1 MHLVFKTV
9 FFNHLI
15 HKNNFSMQ
23 NKGLVRILGI
33 ALALICL
40 FYLSFNVVTMR
51 YENKAEEVT
60 LKAKENLQKD
70 STFASLSA
78 RDKSSKLDSIGNIA
92 YYSFLDSVGKQK
104 VYLNYTL
111 KECREKGVNLGLDLK
126 GGMNVILEISV
137 PDIIR
142 ALSNYNTTPNFNKA
156 LQVASERQ
164 KSRGGATFLN
174 LFVQAY
180 KEIDPN
186 AKLATIF
193 STFELKD
200 QISLA
205 STNEQVI
212 AVLNSQVES
221 AVNNSFNVLRTR
233 IDRFGVIQPN
243 VQKLENTGRIL
254 VELPGV
260 KEPERVRK
268 LLQGSANLEFWPT
281 YNLSEIINN
290 LSEANNVIARLDKT
304 GVISDSTSQS
314 VPETTTQAVAETA
327 KVTPT
332 SSIDSLKAALTTKTQ
347 STGDSLKLMEQNKKD
362 NPLFA
367 VLAINVQNGQ
377 VIPGPQ
383 VGVVE
388 GKDTALVNTYLSL
401 KQVREV
407 LPRDLA
413 FRWGVNAVDENDRY
427 YQLIAIKQSTRDG
440 RAPLT
445 GSVVTDAR
453 DQFGQNSSFAE
464 VSMTMNAEGSKTW
477 ARMTKENIG
486 KSIAISLDGY
496 IYSYPT
502 VQNEITGGQ
511 SNITGRFTPSEAKDL
526 ANVLKSGKMPAP
538 ARIVQEDV
546 VGPSLGEEAINSG
559 MWSFLV
565 AFLLVML
572 YMIFYYGLIP
582 GVIADIAL
590 FINVF
595 FLMGILAAFGAV
607 LTLPGI
613 AGIVLT
619 LGMAVDGNVL
629 IYERVREEIDA
640 GKNMKKAVQDG
651 FNNAISAIIDANVTT
666 LITGIVLF
674 IFGQGPILGFATTL
688 IIGIVTSF
696 VTSVFLTRMM
706 LEAYANRENAK
717 HLSFTTGVTESWF
730 QNLSIDFIGK
740 RKIAYMIS
748 GALIIISIL
757 GFGIRGMSY
766 GIDFSGGRNFIV
778 QFDQKVNTEEVRNVL
793 EDTFEESATQVI
805 SIGTNGDKVRISTK
819 YKIDENSA
827 TIDNE
832 IAAKLYEGLKPMLG
846 NTTLTDFTQKNIVNS
861 QKVGPTIAD
870 DIKTSSLYA
879 VFFALLLVSIYIF
892 IRFNDFGFSMGAL
905 ASLAHDVIA
914 LIGVYALLWGIMPFS
929 MEIDQGFIAA
939 ILTYVGFSVND
950 TVVIFDRIRENT
962 RLYPKRDKKDII
974 NEALNDTLSRTFSTS
989 MSVFVV
995 LLAIFLFGGDT
1006 IRGFIFVLLVGTIF
1020 GVYSTLYVAVPVAYD
1035 IIVLQKKR
1043 KAKKQLTPI
1052 PVLKK

>member
-1 MHLVFKTV
+1 
-9 FFNHLI
+9 
-15 HKNNFSMQ
+15 MQ

-51 YENKAEEVT
+51 YESKAEAATV
-60 LKAKENLQKD
+60 KAKENFQQ
-70 STFASLSA
+70 SNTFANLTA
-78 RDKSSKLDSIGNIA
+78 KDKSLKLDSVGNRA
-92 YYSFLDSVGKQK
+92 YYSYLDSVGKQK

-126 GGMNVILEISV
+126 GGMNVTLEISV
-137 PDIIR
+137 PDILR

-156 LQVASERQ
+156 LQVATERQ
-164 KSRGGATFLN
+164 KTRSNTPYLN

-180 KEIDPN
+180 NEIDPQ

-200 QISLA
+200 QISLS

-212 AVLNSQVES
+212 TVLTTEIDAAIS
-221 AVNNSFNVLRTR
+221 NSFNVLRTR

-243 VQKLENTGRIL
+243 IQKLENTGRIL

-268 LLQGSANLEFWPT
+268 LLQGSANLEFWAT
-281 YNLSEIINN
+281 YDLNEIINN
-290 LSEANNVIARLDKT
+290 LSEANNVIAKLNNS
-304 GVISDSTSQS
+304 GVLVDSASQS
-314 VPETTTQAVAETA
+314 IADTA
-327 KVTPT
+327 KTVAQTVKDSPAT
-332 SSIDSLKAALTTKTQ
+332 TIDSLKAALTTKTQ
-347 STGDSLKLMEQNKKD
+347 SAADSLKMLEQNRKE

-388 GKDTALVNTYLSL
+388 GKDTALVNSYLNL
-401 KQVREV
+401 KQVKEV

-413 FRWGVNAVDENDRY
+413 FRWGVNAIDENDRY
-427 YQLIAIKQSTRDG
+427 YQLIAIKQSARDG

-445 GSVVTDAR
+445 GSVITDAR
-453 DQFGQNSSFAE
+453 DQFGQQSSFAE

-486 KSIAISLDGY
+486 KSIAIALDGY

-511 SNITGRFTPSEAKDL
+511 SNITGRFTPEEAKDL

-546 VGPSLGEEAINSG
+546 VGPSLGEEAITSG
-559 MWSFLV
+559 LWSFIV

-629 IYERVREEIDA
+629 IYERVREEIES
-640 GKNMKKAVQDG
+640 GKNMKKAVHDG

-674 IFGQGPILGFATTL
+674 IFGQGPIQGFATTL
-688 IIGIVTSF
+688 IIGIATSF
-696 VTSVFLTRMM
+696 ITSVFLTRMM
-706 LEAYANRENAK
+706 LEAYANRENSK
-717 HLSFTTGVTESWF
+717 QLPFTTGATKTWF

-740 RKIAYMIS
+740 RKVAYMIS
-748 GALIIISIL
+748 GALLLISIL
-757 GFGIRGMSY
+757 GIGIRGMSY
-766 GIDFSGGRNFIV
+766 GIDFSGGRNYIV
-778 QFDQKVNTEEVRNVL
+778 QFEQKVNTEDVRKML
-793 EDTFEESATQVI
+793 ENTFEGTTTQVI
-805 SIGTNGDKVRISTK
+805 SIGSNGDKVRISSK
-819 YKIDENSA
+819 YKIEENTE

-832 IAAKLYEGLKPMLG
+832 IAAKLYEGLKPLLG
-846 NTTLTDFTQKNIVNS
+846 NTSMTDFTQKNIVNS

-870 DIKTSSLYA
+870 DIKTSSIWA
-879 VFFALLLVSIYIF
+879 VLISLLLVSLYIF
-892 IRFNDFGFSMGAL
+892 IRFNDFGFSMGAM
-905 ASLAHDVIA
+905 ASLAHDVIFI
-914 LIGVYALLWGIMPFS
+914 IGVFALLWGIMPFS
-929 MEIDQGFIAA
+929 MEIDQSFIAA
-939 ILTYVGFSVND
+939 LLTYVGFSVND
-950 TVVIFDRIRENT
+950 TVVIFDRIRENIQ
-962 RLYPKRDKKDII
+962 LYPKRNRKEII

-995 LLAIFLFGGDT
+995 LLSIFLFGGDT
-1006 IRGFIFVLLVGTIF
+1006 IRGFIFALLIGTIM
-1020 GVYSTLYVAVPVAYD
+1020 GVYSTLFVAVPVAFD
-1035 IIVLQKKR
+1035 IIEIRKKK
-1043 KAKKQLTPI
+1043 KAKKELATV
-1052 PVLKK
+1052 PVTKK

>member
-1 MHLVFKTV
+1 
-9 FFNHLI
+9 
-15 HKNNFSMQ
+15 MQ

-51 YENKAEEVT
+51 YESKAEAATV
-60 LKAKENLQKD
+60 KAKENFQQ
-70 STFASLSA
+70 SNTFANLTA
-78 RDKSSKLDSIGNIA
+78 KDKSLKLDSVGNRA
-92 YYSFLDSVGKQK
+92 YYSYLDSVGKQK

-126 GGMNVILEISV
+126 GGMNVTLEISV
-137 PDIIR
+137 PDILR

-156 LQVASERQ
+156 LQVATERQ
-164 KSRGGATFLN
+164 KTRSNTPYLN

-180 KEIDPN
+180 NEIDPQ

-200 QISLA
+200 QISLS

-212 AVLNSQVES
+212 TVLTTEIDAAIS
-221 AVNNSFNVLRTR
+221 NSFNVLRTR

-243 VQKLENTGRIL
+243 IQKLENTGRIL

-268 LLQGSANLEFWPT
+268 LLQGSANLEFWAT
-281 YNLSEIINN
+281 YDLNEIINN
-290 LSEANNVIARLDKT
+290 LSEANNVIAKLNNS
-304 GVISDSTSQS
+304 GVLVDSASQSISD
-314 VPETTTQAVAETA
+314 TA
-327 KVTPT
+327 KTVAQTVKDSPAT
-332 SSIDSLKAALTTKTQ
+332 TIDSLKAALTTKTQ
-347 STGDSLKLMEQNKKD
+347 SAADSLKMLEQNRKE

-388 GKDTALVNTYLSL
+388 GKDTALVNSYLNL
-401 KQVREV
+401 KQVKEV

-413 FRWGVNAVDENDRY
+413 FRWGVNAIDENDRY
-427 YQLIAIKQSTRDG
+427 YQLIAIKQSARDG

-445 GSVVTDAR
+445 GSVITDAR
-453 DQFGQNSSFAE
+453 DQFGQQSSFAE

-486 KSIAISLDGY
+486 KSIAIALDGY

-511 SNITGRFTPSEAKDL
+511 SNITGRFTPEEAKDL

-546 VGPSLGEEAINSG
+546 VGPSLGEEAITSG
-559 MWSFLV
+559 LWSFIV

-629 IYERVREEIDA
+629 IYERVREEIES
-640 GKNMKKAVQDG
+640 GKNMKKAVHDG

-674 IFGQGPILGFATTL
+674 IFGQGPIQGFATTL
-688 IIGIVTSF
+688 IIGIATSF
-696 VTSVFLTRMM
+696 ITSVFLTRMM
-706 LEAYANRENAK
+706 LEAYANRENSK
-717 HLSFTTGVTESWF
+717 QLPFTTGATKTWF

-740 RKIAYMIS
+740 RKVAYMIS
-748 GALIIISIL
+748 GALLLISIL
-757 GFGIRGMSY
+757 GVGIRGMSY
-766 GIDFSGGRNFIV
+766 GIDFSGGRNYIV
-778 QFDQKVNTEEVRNVL
+778 QFEQKVNTEDVRKML
-793 EDTFEESATQVI
+793 ENTFEGTTTQVI
-805 SIGTNGDKVRISTK
+805 SIGSNGDKVRISSK
-819 YKIDENSA
+819 YKIEENTE

-832 IAAKLYEGLKPMLG
+832 IAAKLYEGLKPLLG
-846 NTTLTDFTQKNIVNS
+846 NTSMTDFTQKNIVNS

-870 DIKTSSLYA
+870 DIKTSSIWA
-879 VFFALLLVSIYIF
+879 VLISLLLVSLYIF
-892 IRFNDFGFSMGAL
+892 IRFNDFGFSMGAM
-905 ASLAHDVIA
+905 ASLAHDVIFI
-914 LIGVYALLWGIMPFS
+914 IGVFALLWGIMPFS
-929 MEIDQGFIAA
+929 MEIDQSFIAA
-939 ILTYVGFSVND
+939 LLTYVGFSVND
-950 TVVIFDRIRENT
+950 TVVIFDRIRENIQ
-962 RLYPKRDKKDII
+962 LYPKRNRKEII

-995 LLAIFLFGGDT
+995 LLSIFLFGGDT
-1006 IRGFIFVLLVGTIF
+1006 IRGFIFALLIGTIM
-1020 GVYSTLYVAVPVAYD
+1020 GVYSTLFVAVPVAFD
-1035 IIVLQKKR
+1035 IIEIRKKK
-1043 KAKKQLTPI
+1043 KAKKELATV
-1052 PVLKK
+1052 PVTKK

>member
-1 MHLVFKTV
+1 
-9 FFNHLI
+9 
-15 HKNNFSMQ
+15 MQ

-51 YENKAEEVT
+51 FENKAE
-60 LKAKENLQKD
+60 LASAKAKENFQK
-70 STFASLSA
+70 SNAFAGLTA
-78 RDKSSKLDSIGNIA
+78 KDKSLKLDSIGNRA
-92 YYSFLDSVGKQK
+92 YYSYLDSIGKQK

-126 GGMNVILEISV
+126 GGMNVTLEISV

-156 LQVASERQ
+156 LAMASERQ
-164 KSRGGATFLN
+164 KTSSGTPYLD
-174 LFVQAY
+174 LFVKAY
-180 KEIDPN
+180 SEIDPQ

-193 STFELKD
+193 STFDLKE
-200 QISLA
+200 QISLS

-212 AVLNSQVES
+212 TVLKAEIES
-221 AVNNSFNVLRTR
+221 AISNSFNVLRTR

-243 VQKLENTGRIL
+243 IQKLENTGRIL

-268 LLQGSANLEFWPT
+268 LLQGSANLEFWAT
-281 YNLSEIINN
+281 YDLNEIINN
-290 LSEANNVIARLDKT
+290 LSEANSVIAKLNMSGT
-304 GVISDSTSQS
+304 AVN
-314 VPETTTQAVAETA
+314 TTAVADTT
-327 KVTPT
+327 KVAAVAANKT
-332 SSIDSLKAALTTKTQ
+332 STTSIDSLKAALTTKTQ
-347 STGDSLKLMEQNKKD
+347 SAADSLKMLEQNKKE

-367 VLAINVQNGQ
+367 ILAVNVQNGQ

-383 VGVVE
+383 VGIVE
-388 GKDTALVNTYLSL
+388 GKDTAMVNKYLTL

-413 FRWGVNAVDENDRY
+413 FRWGVNAIDENDRY

-445 GSVVTDAR
+445 GSVITDAR
-453 DQFGQNSSFAE
+453 DQFGQHSSFAE
-464 VSMTMNAEGSKTW
+464 VSMTMNNEGSKTW

-486 KSIAISLDGY
+486 KSIAIALDGY

-511 SNITGRFTPSEAKDL
+511 SSITGRFTPEEAKDL

-546 VGPSLGEEAINSG
+546 VGPSLGDEAINSG
-559 MWSFLV
+559 MWSFIV
-565 AFLLVML
+565 AFLLVMI

-582 GVIADIAL
+582 GIIADLAL
-590 FINVF
+590 FANVF

-629 IYERVREEIDA
+629 IYERVREEIEA
-640 GKNMKKAVQDG
+640 GKNLKKAIHDG
-651 FNNAISAIIDANVTT
+651 FNHAISAIIDANVTT

-674 IFGQGPILGFATTL
+674 IFGQGPIQGFATTL

-696 VTSVFLTRMM
+696 ITSVFLTRMM
-706 LEAYANRENAK
+706 LEVYANRENAK
-717 HLSFTTGVTESWF
+717 QLPFTTGMTKAWF

-748 GALIIISIL
+748 GALIVISIL

-766 GIDFSGGRNFIV
+766 GIDFSGGRNYIV
-778 QFDQKVNTEEVRNVL
+778 QFDQKVNTEEVRQLL
-793 EDTFEESATQVI
+793 ENTFEGVSSQVI
-805 SIGTNGDKVRISTK
+805 SIGTNDDKVRISTK
-819 YKIDENSA
+819 YKIEENSA

-832 IAAKLYEGLKPMLG
+832 ISAKLYEGLKPLLG
-846 NTTLTDFTQKNIVNS
+846 NTSQADFTQKNIVNS

-870 DIKTSSLYA
+870 DIKTSSIWA
-879 VFFALLLVSIYIF
+879 VFVALLLVSLYIF
-892 IRFNDFGFSMGAL
+892 IRFNDFGFSMGAM
-905 ASLAHDVIA
+905 ASLTHDVIVI
-914 LIGVYALLWGIMPFS
+914 IGVFALLWGIMPFS
-929 MEIDQGFIAA
+929 MEIDQSFIAA

-950 TVVIFDRIRENT
+950 TVVIFDRIRENIQ
-962 RLYPKRDKKDII
+962 LYPKRDRKEII
-974 NEALNDTLSRTFSTS
+974 NDALNDTLSRTFSTS

-1006 IRGFIFVLLVGTIF
+1006 IRGFIFALLVGTIL
-1020 GVYSTLYVAVPVAYD
+1020 GVYSTLFVAVPIAFD
-1035 IIVLQKKR
+1035 IIEVRKKN
-1043 KAKKQLTPI
+1043 KAKKELATA
-1052 PVLKK
+1052 PVVKK

>member
-1 MHLVFKTV
+1 
-9 FFNHLI
+9 
-15 HKNNFSMQ
+15 MQ

-51 YENKAEEVT
+51 YESKAEAATV
-60 LKAKENLQKD
+60 KAKENFQQ
-70 STFASLSA
+70 SNTFANLTA
-78 RDKSSKLDSIGNIA
+78 KDKSLKLDSVGNRA
-92 YYSFLDSVGKQK
+92 YYSYLDSVGKQK

-126 GGMNVILEISV
+126 GGMNVTLEISV
-137 PDIIR
+137 PDILR

-156 LQVASERQ
+156 LQVATERQ
-164 KSRGGATFLN
+164 KTRSNTPYLN

-180 KEIDPN
+180 NEIDPQ

-200 QISLA
+200 QISLS

-212 AVLNSQVES
+212 TVLTTEIDAAIS
-221 AVNNSFNVLRTR
+221 NSFNVLRTR

-243 VQKLENTGRIL
+243 IQKLENTGRIL

-268 LLQGSANLEFWPT
+268 LLQGSANLEFWAT
-281 YNLSEIINN
+281 YDLNEIINN
-290 LSEANNVIARLDKT
+290 LSEANNVIAKLNNS
-304 GVISDSTSQS
+304 GVLVDSASQS
-314 VPETTTQAVAETA
+314 IADTA
-327 KVTPT
+327 KTVAQTVKDSPAT
-332 SSIDSLKAALTTKTQ
+332 TIDSLKAALTTKTQ
-347 STGDSLKLMEQNKKD
+347 SAADSLKMLEQNRKE

-367 VLAINVQNGQ
+367 ILAINVQNGQ

-388 GKDTALVNTYLSL
+388 GKDTALVNSYLNL
-401 KQVREV
+401 KQVKEV

-413 FRWGVNAVDENDRY
+413 FRWGVNAIDENDRY
-427 YQLIAIKQSTRDG
+427 YQLIAIKQSARDG

-445 GSVVTDAR
+445 GSVITDAR
-453 DQFGQNSSFAE
+453 DQFGQQSSFAE

-486 KSIAISLDGY
+486 KSIAIALDGY

-511 SNITGRFTPSEAKDL
+511 SNITGRFTPEEAKDL

-546 VGPSLGEEAINSG
+546 VGPSLGEEAITSG
-559 MWSFLV
+559 LWSFIV

-629 IYERVREEIDA
+629 IYERVREEIES
-640 GKNMKKAVQDG
+640 GKNMKKAVHDG

-674 IFGQGPILGFATTL
+674 IFGQGPIQGFATTL
-688 IIGIVTSF
+688 IIGIATSF
-696 VTSVFLTRMM
+696 ITSVFLTRMM
-706 LEAYANRENAK
+706 LEAYANRENSK
-717 HLSFTTGVTESWF
+717 QLPFTTGATKTWF

-740 RKIAYMIS
+740 RKVAYMIS
-748 GALIIISIL
+748 GALLLISIL
-757 GFGIRGMSY
+757 GVGIRGMSY
-766 GIDFSGGRNFIV
+766 GIDFSGGRNYIV
-778 QFDQKVNTEEVRNVL
+778 QFEQKVNTEDVRKML
-793 EDTFEESATQVI
+793 ENTFEGTTTQVI
-805 SIGTNGDKVRISTK
+805 SIGSNGDKVRISSK
-819 YKIDENSA
+819 YKIEENTE

-832 IAAKLYEGLKPMLG
+832 IAAKLYEGLKPLLG
-846 NTTLTDFTQKNIVNS
+846 NTSMTDFTQKNIVNS

-870 DIKTSSLYA
+870 DIKTSSIWA
-879 VFFALLLVSIYIF
+879 VLISLLLVSLYIF
-892 IRFNDFGFSMGAL
+892 IRFNDFGFSMGAM
-905 ASLAHDVIA
+905 ASLAHDVIFI
-914 LIGVYALLWGIMPFS
+914 IGVFALLWGIMPFS
-929 MEIDQGFIAA
+929 MEIDQSFIAA
-939 ILTYVGFSVND
+939 LLTYVGFSVND
-950 TVVIFDRIRENT
+950 TVVIFDRIRENIQ
-962 RLYPKRDKKDII
+962 LYPKRNRKEII

-995 LLAIFLFGGDT
+995 LLSIFLFGGDT
-1006 IRGFIFVLLVGTIF
+1006 IRGFIFALLIGTIM
-1020 GVYSTLYVAVPVAYD
+1020 GVYSTLFVAVPVAFD
-1035 IIVLQKKR
+1035 IIEIRKKK
-1043 KAKKQLTPI
+1043 KAKKELATV
-1052 PVLKK
+1052 PVTKK

>member
-1 MHLVFKTV
+1 
-9 FFNHLI
+9 
-15 HKNNFSMQ
+15 MQ

-40 FYLSFNVVTMR
+40 FYLSFNLVTMR
-51 YENKAEEVT
+51 FENKAELAST
-60 LKAKENLQKD
+60 TAKENFQK
-70 STFASLSA
+70 SKAFASLTA
-78 RDKSSKLDSIGNIA
+78 QDKSIKLDSIGNRA
-92 YYSFLDSVGKQK
+92 YYSYLDSVGKQK

-126 GGMNVILEISV
+126 GGMNVTLEISV

-142 ALSNYNTTPNFNKA
+142 ALSNYNTTPNFTKA
-156 LQVASERQ
+156 LQVATERQ
-164 KSRGGATFLN
+164 KSRSGTSYLD

-180 KEIDPN
+180 NEIDPQ

-200 QISLA
+200 QISLS

-212 AVLNSQVES
+212 AVLKGEIES
-221 AVNNSFNVLRTR
+221 AINNSFNVLRTR

-243 VQKLENTGRIL
+243 IQKLENTGRIL

-268 LLQGSANLEFWPT
+268 LLQGSANLEFWAT
-281 YNLSEIINN
+281 YNLNEIINN
-290 LSEANNVIARLDKT
+290 LVEANKVIAQLNIAGPT
-304 GVISDSTSQS
+304 IDSTSVTAPDTS
-314 VPETTTQAVAETA
+314 KVVAQTSDKTA
-327 KVTPT
+327 T
-332 SSIDSLKAALTTKTQ
+332 SSIDSLKAALTTKSQ
-347 STGDSLKLMEQNKKD
+347 SAADSLKMMEQNKKE

-367 VLAINVQNGQ
+367 ILAVNVQNGQ

-388 GKDTALVNTYLSL
+388 GKDTALVNTYLKM
-401 KQVREV
+401 KQVKEV

-413 FRWGVNAVDENDRY
+413 FRWGVNAIDENDKY

-445 GSVVTDAR
+445 GSVITDAR
-453 DQFGQNSSFAE
+453 DQFGQHSSFAE
-464 VSMTMNAEGSKTW
+464 VSMTMNAEGAKTW

-486 KSIAISLDGY
+486 KSIAIALDGY

-511 SNITGRFTPSEAKDL
+511 SSITGRFTPEEAKDL

-582 GVIADIAL
+582 GIIADIAL

-629 IYERVREEIDA
+629 IYERVREEIES
-640 GKNMKKAVQDG
+640 GKNMKKAIHDG

-674 IFGQGPILGFATTL
+674 IFGQGPIQGFATTL

-706 LEAYANRENAK
+706 LEMYANRENAK
-717 HLSFTTGVTESWF
+717 QLPFTTGATKTWF

-740 RKIAYMIS
+740 RRIAYMIS
-748 GALIIISIL
+748 GALILVSIL

-766 GIDFSGGRNFIV
+766 GIDFSGGRNYIV
-778 QFDQKVNTEEVRNVL
+778 QFDQKIQTEEVRKLL
-793 EDTFEESATQVI
+793 ESTFDGASTQVI
-805 SIGTNGDKVRISTK
+805 SIGTNNDKVRISTK
-819 YKIDENSA
+819 YKIDVTSE
-827 TIDNE
+827 TIDDE
-832 IAAKLYEGLKPMLG
+832 ISAKLYEGLKPMLG
-846 NTTLTDFTQKNIVNS
+846 NTSLADFTQKNIVNS

-870 DIKTSSLYA
+870 DIKTSSVWA
-879 VFFALLLVSIYIF
+879 VIVALLLVSVYIF
-892 IRFNDFGFSMGAL
+892 IRFNDFGFSMGAM
-905 ASLAHDVIA
+905 ASLLHDVIVI
-914 LIGVYALLWGIMPFS
+914 IGVFALLWGIMPFS
-929 MEIDQGFIAA
+929 MEIDQSFIAA

-950 TVVIFDRIRENT
+950 TVVIFDRIRENI
-962 RLYPKRDKKDII
+962 RLYPKRDRKEII
-974 NEALNDTLSRTFSTS
+974 NDALNDTLSRTFSTS

-1006 IRGFIFVLLVGTIF
+1006 IRGFVFALLVGTIL
-1020 GVYSTLYVAVPVAYD
+1020 GVYSTLFVAVPVAFD
-1035 IIVLQKKR
+1035 IIEARKKK
-1043 KAKKQLTPI
+1043 KASKELTAVPVTKK
-1052 PVLKK
+1052 

>member
-1 MHLVFKTV
+1 
-9 FFNHLI
+9 
-15 HKNNFSMQ
+15 MQ

-51 YENKAEEVT
+51 YESKAEAATV
-60 LKAKENLQKD
+60 KAKENFQQ
-70 STFASLSA
+70 SNTFANLTA
-78 RDKSSKLDSIGNIA
+78 KDKSLKLDSVGNRA
-92 YYSFLDSVGKQK
+92 YYSYLDSVGKQK

-126 GGMNVILEISV
+126 GGMNVTLEISV
-137 PDIIR
+137 PDILR

-156 LQVASERQ
+156 LQVATERQ
-164 KSRGGATFLN
+164 KTRSNTPYLN

-180 KEIDPN
+180 NEIDPQ

-200 QISLA
+200 QISLS

-212 AVLNSQVES
+212 TVLTTEIDAAIS
-221 AVNNSFNVLRTR
+221 NSFNVLRTR

-243 VQKLENTGRIL
+243 IQKLENTGRIL

-268 LLQGSANLEFWPT
+268 LLQGSANLEFWAT
-281 YNLSEIINN
+281 YDLNEIINN
-290 LSEANNVIARLDKT
+290 LSEANNVIAKLNNS
-304 GVISDSTSQS
+304 GVLVDSASQS
-314 VPETTTQAVAETA
+314 IADTA
-327 KVTPT
+327 KTVAQTVKDSPAT
-332 SSIDSLKAALTTKTQ
+332 TIDSLKAALTTKTQ
-347 STGDSLKLMEQNKKD
+347 SAADSLKMLEQNRKE
-362 NPLFA
+362 NPFFA

-388 GKDTALVNTYLSL
+388 GKDTALVNSYLNL
-401 KQVREV
+401 KQVKEV

-413 FRWGVNAVDENDRY
+413 FRWGVNAIDENDRY
-427 YQLIAIKQSTRDG
+427 YQLIAIKQSARDG

-445 GSVVTDAR
+445 GSVITDAR
-453 DQFGQNSSFAE
+453 DQFGQQSSFAE

-486 KSIAISLDGY
+486 KSIAIALDGY

-511 SNITGRFTPSEAKDL
+511 SNITGRFTPEEAKDL

-546 VGPSLGEEAINSG
+546 VGPSLGEEAITSG
-559 MWSFLV
+559 LWSFIV

-629 IYERVREEIDA
+629 IYERVREEIES
-640 GKNMKKAVQDG
+640 GKNMKKAVHDG

-674 IFGQGPILGFATTL
+674 IFGQGPIQGFATTL
-688 IIGIVTSF
+688 IIGIATSF
-696 VTSVFLTRMM
+696 ITSVFLTRMM
-706 LEAYANRENAK
+706 LEAYANRENSK
-717 HLSFTTGVTESWF
+717 QLPFTTGATKTWF

-740 RKIAYMIS
+740 RKVAYMIS
-748 GALIIISIL
+748 GALLLISIL
-757 GFGIRGMSY
+757 GVGIRGMCY
-766 GIDFSGGRNFIV
+766 GIDFSGGRN
-778 QFDQKVNTEEVRNVL
+778 
-793 EDTFEESATQVI
+793 
-805 SIGTNGDKVRISTK
+805 
-819 YKIDENSA
+819 
-827 TIDNE
+827 
-832 IAAKLYEGLKPMLG
+832 
-846 NTTLTDFTQKNIVNS
+846 
-861 QKVGPTIAD
+861 
-870 DIKTSSLYA
+870 
-879 VFFALLLVSIYIF
+879 
-892 IRFNDFGFSMGAL
+892 
-905 ASLAHDVIA
+905 
-914 LIGVYALLWGIMPFS
+914 
-929 MEIDQGFIAA
+929 
-939 ILTYVGFSVND
+939 
-950 TVVIFDRIRENT
+950 
-962 RLYPKRDKKDII
+962 
-974 NEALNDTLSRTFSTS
+974 
-989 MSVFVV
+989 
-995 LLAIFLFGGDT
+995 
-1006 IRGFIFVLLVGTIF
+1006 
-1020 GVYSTLYVAVPVAYD
+1020 
-1035 IIVLQKKR
+1035 
-1043 KAKKQLTPI
+1043 
-1052 PVLKK
+1052 

>member
-1 MHLVFKTV
+1 
-9 FFNHLI
+9 
-15 HKNNFSMQ
+15 MQ

-51 YENKAEEVT
+51 YESKAEAATV
-60 LKAKENLQKD
+60 KAKENFQQ
-70 STFASLSA
+70 SNTFANLTA
-78 RDKSSKLDSIGNIA
+78 KDKSLKLDSVGNRA
-92 YYSFLDSVGKQK
+92 YYSYLDSVGKQK

-126 GGMNVILEISV
+126 GGMNVTLEISV
-137 PDIIR
+137 PDILR

-156 LQVASERQ
+156 LQVATERQ
-164 KSRGGATFLN
+164 KTRSNTPYLN

-180 KEIDPN
+180 NEIDPQ

-200 QISLA
+200 QISLS

-212 AVLNSQVES
+212 TVLTTEIDAAIS
-221 AVNNSFNVLRTR
+221 NSFNVLRTR

-243 VQKLENTGRIL
+243 IQKLENTGRIL

-268 LLQGSANLEFWPT
+268 LLQGSANLEFWAT
-281 YNLSEIINN
+281 YDLNEIINN
-290 LSEANNVIARLDKT
+290 LSEANNVIAKLNNS
-304 GVISDSTSQS
+304 GVLVDSASQS
-314 VPETTTQAVAETA
+314 IADTA
-327 KVTPT
+327 KTVAQTVKDSPAT
-332 SSIDSLKAALTTKTQ
+332 TIDSLKAALTTKTQ
-347 STGDSLKLMEQNKKD
+347 SAADSLKMLEQNRKE

-388 GKDTALVNTYLSL
+388 GKDTALVNSYLNL
-401 KQVREV
+401 KQVKEV

-413 FRWGVNAVDENDRY
+413 FRWGVNAIDENDRY
-427 YQLIAIKQSTRDG
+427 YQLIAIKQSARDG

-445 GSVVTDAR
+445 GSVITDAR
-453 DQFGQNSSFAE
+453 DQFGQQSSFAE

-486 KSIAISLDGY
+486 KSIAIALDGY

-511 SNITGRFTPSEAKDL
+511 SNITGRFTPEEAKDL

-546 VGPSLGEEAINSG
+546 VGPSLGEEAITNG
-559 MWSFLV
+559 LWSFIV

-629 IYERVREEIDA
+629 IYERVREEIES
-640 GKNMKKAVQDG
+640 GKNMKKAVHDG

-674 IFGQGPILGFATTL
+674 IFGQGPIQGFATTL
-688 IIGIVTSF
+688 IIGIATSF
-696 VTSVFLTRMM
+696 ITSVFLTRMM
-706 LEAYANRENAK
+706 LEAYANRENSK
-717 HLSFTTGVTESWF
+717 QLPFTTGATKTWF

-740 RKIAYMIS
+740 RKVAYMIS
-748 GALIIISIL
+748 GALLLISIL
-757 GFGIRGMSY
+757 GIGIRGMSY
-766 GIDFSGGRNFIV
+766 GIDFSGGRNYIV
-778 QFDQKVNTEEVRNVL
+778 QFEQKVNTEDVRKML
-793 EDTFEESATQVI
+793 ENTFEGTTTQVI
-805 SIGTNGDKVRISTK
+805 SIGSNGDKVRISSK
-819 YKIDENSA
+819 YKIEENTE

-832 IAAKLYEGLKPMLG
+832 IAAKLYEGLKPLLG
-846 NTTLTDFTQKNIVNS
+846 NTSMTDFTQKNIVNS

-870 DIKTSSLYA
+870 DIKTSSIWA
-879 VFFALLLVSIYIF
+879 VLISLLLVSLYIF
-892 IRFNDFGFSMGAL
+892 IRFNDFGFSMGAM
-905 ASLAHDVIA
+905 ASLAHDVIFI
-914 LIGVYALLWGIMPFS
+914 IGVFALLWGIMPFS
-929 MEIDQGFIAA
+929 MEIDQSFIAA
-939 ILTYVGFSVND
+939 LLTYVGFSVND
-950 TVVIFDRIRENT
+950 TVVIFDRIRENIQ
-962 RLYPKRDKKDII
+962 LYPKRNRKEII

-995 LLAIFLFGGDT
+995 LLSIFLFGGDT
-1006 IRGFIFVLLVGTIF
+1006 IRGFIFALLIGTIM
-1020 GVYSTLYVAVPVAYD
+1020 GVYSTLFVAVPVAFD
-1035 IIVLQKKR
+1035 IIEIRKKK
-1043 KAKKQLTPI
+1043 KAKKELATV
-1052 PVLKK
+1052 PVTKK

>member
-1 MHLVFKTV
+1 
-9 FFNHLI
+9 
-15 HKNNFSMQ
+15 MQ

-51 YENKAEEVT
+51 YESKAEAATV
-60 LKAKENLQKD
+60 KAKENFQQ
-70 STFASLSA
+70 SNTFANLTA
-78 RDKSSKLDSIGNIA
+78 KDKSLKLDSVGNRA
-92 YYSFLDSVGKQK
+92 YYSYLDSVGKQK

-126 GGMNVILEISV
+126 GGMNVTLEISV
-137 PDIIR
+137 PDILR

-156 LQVASERQ
+156 LQVATERQ
-164 KSRGGATFLN
+164 KTRSNTPYLN

-180 KEIDPN
+180 NEIDPQ

-200 QISLA
+200 QISLS

-212 AVLNSQVES
+212 TVLTTEIDAAIS
-221 AVNNSFNVLRTR
+221 NSFNVLRTR

-243 VQKLENTGRIL
+243 IQKLENTGRIL

-268 LLQGSANLEFWPT
+268 LLQGSANLEFWAT
-281 YNLSEIINN
+281 YDLNEIINN
-290 LSEANNVIARLDKT
+290 LSEANNVIAKLNNS
-304 GVISDSTSQS
+304 GVLVDSASQS
-314 VPETTTQAVAETA
+314 IADTA
-327 KVTPT
+327 KTVAQTVKDSPAT
-332 SSIDSLKAALTTKTQ
+332 TIDSLKAALTTKTQ
-347 STGDSLKLMEQNKKD
+347 SAADSLKMLEQNRKE

-388 GKDTALVNTYLSL
+388 GKDTALVNSYLNL
-401 KQVREV
+401 KQVKEV

-413 FRWGVNAVDENDRY
+413 FRWGVNAIDENDRY
-427 YQLIAIKQSTRDG
+427 YQLIAIKQSARDG

-445 GSVVTDAR
+445 GSVITDAR
-453 DQFGQNSSFAE
+453 DQFGQQSSFAE

-486 KSIAISLDGY
+486 KSIAIALDGY

-511 SNITGRFTPSEAKDL
+511 SNITGRFTPEEAKDL

-546 VGPSLGEEAINSG
+546 VGPSLGEEAITSG
-559 MWSFLV
+559 LWSFIV

-629 IYERVREEIDA
+629 IYERVREEIES
-640 GKNMKKAVQDG
+640 GKNMKKAVHDG

-674 IFGQGPILGFATTL
+674 IFGQGPIQGFANTV
-688 IIGIVTSF
+688 IIGIATSF
-696 VTSVFLTRMM
+696 ITSVFLTRMM
-706 LEAYANRENAK
+706 LEAYANRENSK
-717 HLSFTTGVTESWF
+717 QLPFTTGATKTWF
-730 QNLSIDFIGK
+730 QNVSIDFIGK
-740 RKIAYMIS
+740 RKVAYMIS
-748 GALIIISIL
+748 GALLLISIL
-757 GFGIRGMSY
+757 GVGIRGMS
-766 GIDFSGGRNFIV
+766 
-778 QFDQKVNTEEVRNVL
+778 
-793 EDTFEESATQVI
+793 
-805 SIGTNGDKVRISTK
+805 
-819 YKIDENSA
+819 
-827 TIDNE
+827 
-832 IAAKLYEGLKPMLG
+832 
-846 NTTLTDFTQKNIVNS
+846 
-861 QKVGPTIAD
+861 
-870 DIKTSSLYA
+870 
-879 VFFALLLVSIYIF
+879 
-892 IRFNDFGFSMGAL
+892 
-905 ASLAHDVIA
+905 
-914 LIGVYALLWGIMPFS
+914 
-929 MEIDQGFIAA
+929 
-939 ILTYVGFSVND
+939 
-950 TVVIFDRIRENT
+950 
-962 RLYPKRDKKDII
+962 
-974 NEALNDTLSRTFSTS
+974 
-989 MSVFVV
+989 
-995 LLAIFLFGGDT
+995 
-1006 IRGFIFVLLVGTIF
+1006 
-1020 GVYSTLYVAVPVAYD
+1020 
-1035 IIVLQKKR
+1035 
-1043 KAKKQLTPI
+1043 
-1052 PVLKK
+1052 

>member
-1 MHLVFKTV
+1 
-9 FFNHLI
+9 
-15 HKNNFSMQ
+15 MQ

-51 YENKAEEVT
+51 YESKAEAATV
-60 LKAKENLQKD
+60 KAKENFQQ
-70 STFASLSA
+70 SNTFANLTA
-78 RDKSSKLDSIGNIA
+78 KDKSLKLDSVGNRA
-92 YYSFLDSVGKQK
+92 YYSYLDSVGKQK

-126 GGMNVILEISV
+126 GGMNVTLEISV
-137 PDIIR
+137 PDILR

-156 LQVASERQ
+156 LQVATERQ
-164 KSRGGATFLN
+164 KTRSNTPYLN

-180 KEIDPN
+180 NEIDPQ

-200 QISLA
+200 QISLS

-212 AVLNSQVES
+212 TVLTTEIDAAIS
-221 AVNNSFNVLRTR
+221 NSFNVLRTR

-243 VQKLENTGRIL
+243 IQKLENTGRIL

-268 LLQGSANLEFWPT
+268 LLQGSANLEFWAT
-281 YNLSEIINN
+281 YDLNEIINN
-290 LSEANNVIARLDKT
+290 LSEANNVIAKLNNS
-304 GVISDSTSQS
+304 GVLVDSASQS
-314 VPETTTQAVAETA
+314 IADTA
-327 KVTPT
+327 KTVAQTVTDSPAT
-332 SSIDSLKAALTTKTQ
+332 TIDSLKAALTTKTQ
-347 STGDSLKLMEQNKKD
+347 SAADSLKMLEQNRKE

-388 GKDTALVNTYLSL
+388 GKDTALVNSYLNL
-401 KQVREV
+401 KQVKEV

-413 FRWGVNAVDENDRY
+413 FRWGVNAIDENDRY
-427 YQLIAIKQSTRDG
+427 YQLIAIKQSARDG

-445 GSVVTDAR
+445 GSVITDAR
-453 DQFGQNSSFAE
+453 DQFGQQSSFAE

-486 KSIAISLDGY
+486 KSIAIALDGY

-511 SNITGRFTPSEAKDL
+511 SNITGRFTPEEAKDL

-546 VGPSLGEEAINSG
+546 VGPSLGEEAITSG
-559 MWSFLV
+559 LWSFIV

-629 IYERVREEIDA
+629 IYERVREEIES
-640 GKNMKKAVQDG
+640 GKNMKKAVHDG

-674 IFGQGPILGFATTL
+674 IFGQGPIQGFATTL
-688 IIGIVTSF
+688 IIGIATSF
-696 VTSVFLTRMM
+696 ITSVFLTRMM
-706 LEAYANRENAK
+706 LEAYANRENSK
-717 HLSFTTGVTESWF
+717 QLPFTTGATKTWF

-740 RKIAYMIS
+740 RKVAYMIS
-748 GALIIISIL
+748 GALLLISIL
-757 GFGIRGMSY
+757 GVGIRGMSY
-766 GIDFSGGRNFIV
+766 GIDFSGGRNYIV
-778 QFDQKVNTEEVRNVL
+778 QFEQKVNTEDVRKML
-793 EDTFEESATQVI
+793 ENTFEGTTTQVI
-805 SIGTNGDKVRISTK
+805 SIGSNGDKVRISSK
-819 YKIDENSA
+819 YKIEENTE

-832 IAAKLYEGLKPMLG
+832 IAAKLYEGLKPLLG
-846 NTTLTDFTQKNIVNS
+846 NTSMTDFTQKNIVNS

-870 DIKTSSLYA
+870 DIKTSSIWA
-879 VFFALLLVSIYIF
+879 VLISLLLVSLYIF
-892 IRFNDFGFSMGAL
+892 IRFNDFGFSMGAM
-905 ASLAHDVIA
+905 ASLAHDVIFI
-914 LIGVYALLWGIMPFS
+914 IGVFALLWGIMPFS
-929 MEIDQGFIAA
+929 MEIDQSFIAA
-939 ILTYVGFSVND
+939 LLTYVGFSVND
-950 TVVIFDRIRENT
+950 TVVIFDRIRENIQ
-962 RLYPKRDKKDII
+962 LYPKRNRKEII

-995 LLAIFLFGGDT
+995 LLSIFLFGGDT
-1006 IRGFIFVLLVGTIF
+1006 IRGFIFALLIGTIM
-1020 GVYSTLYVAVPVAYD
+1020 GVYSTLFVAVPVAFD
-1035 IIVLQKKR
+1035 IIEIRKKK
-1043 KAKKQLTPI
+1043 KAKKELATV
-1052 PVLKK
+1052 PVTKK

>member
-1 MHLVFKTV
+1 
-9 FFNHLI
+9 
-15 HKNNFSMQ
+15 MQ

-40 FYLSFNVVTMR
+40 FYLSFNIVTMR
-51 YENKAEEVT
+51 YESKAEVASV
-60 LKAKENLQKD
+60 KAKEDFQK
-70 STFASLSA
+70 SNTFASLTA
-78 RDKSSKLDSIGNIA
+78 KEKSTKLDSIGNLA

-126 GGMNVILEISV
+126 GGMNVTLEISV

-156 LQVASERQ
+156 IQVASERQ
-164 KSRGGATFLN
+164 KTRSGTPYLD

-180 KEIDPN
+180 NEIDPQ

-200 QISLA
+200 RISLS
-205 STNEQVI
+205 STNEQVVQ
-212 AVLNSQVES
+212 VLRTEVDAAIS
-221 AVNNSFNVLRTR
+221 NSFNVLRTR

-243 VQKLENTGRIL
+243 IQKLENTGRIL

-268 LLQGSANLEFWPT
+268 LLQGSANLEFWTT
-281 YNLSEIINN
+281 YNLSEIANN
-290 LSEANNVIARLDKT
+290 LVEANRVIAQLNESGAMVDT
-304 GVISDSTSQS
+304 A
-314 VPETTTQAVAETA
+314 AVAATEAAPAATEQPAEATA
-327 KVTPT
+327 TK
-332 SSIDSLKAALTTKTQ
+332 SSLDSLKAALGTKTQ
-347 STGDSLKLMEQNKKD
+347 SATDSLKQIEQNRKE

-367 VLAINVQNGQ
+367 VLAMNIQNGQ
-377 VIPGPQ
+377 ILPGPQ

-388 GKDTALVNTYLSL
+388 GKDTALVNSYLSL
-401 KQVREV
+401 KQVKDV

-413 FRWGVNAVDENDRY
+413 FRWGVNAIDENDRY

-445 GSVVTDAR
+445 GSVITDAR
-453 DQFGQNSSFAE
+453 DQFGQHSSFAE

-486 KSIAISLDGY
+486 KSIAIALDGY

-502 VQNEITGGQ
+502 VNGEITGGQ
-511 SNITGRFTPSEAKDL
+511 SQITGNFTPEEAKDL

-546 VGPSLGEEAINSG
+546 VGPSLGEEAITSG

-582 GVIADIAL
+582 GIIADIAL

-629 IYERVREEIDA
+629 IYERVREEIEA
-640 GKNMKKAVQDG
+640 GKNMKKAIHDG

-674 IFGQGPILGFATTL
+674 IFGQGPVQGFATTL

-696 VTSVFLTRMM
+696 ITSVFLTRMM
-706 LEAYANRENAK
+706 LETYANRENAK
-717 HLSFTTGVTESWF
+717 QLPFTTGATKTWF

-740 RKIAYMIS
+740 RRVAYYIS
-748 GALIIISIL
+748 AALIVISLL
-757 GFGIRGMSY
+757 GMGLRGMSY
-766 GIDFSGGRNFIV
+766 GIDFSGGRNYIV
-778 QFDQKVNTEEVRNVL
+778 QFDQKVETEEVRSLL
-793 EDTFEESATQVI
+793 ENTFEGANTQVI

-819 YKIDENSA
+819 YKIEENTA
-827 TIDNE
+827 TIDDE

-846 NTTLTDFTQKNIVNS
+846 NTTLNDFVVKNIVNS
-861 QKVGPTIAD
+861 QKVGPTVAD
-870 DIKTSSLYA
+870 DIKTSSVWA
-879 VFFALLLVSIYIF
+879 VVIALLLVSLYIF
-892 IRFNDFGFSMGAL
+892 IRFSDFGFSMGAL
-905 ASLAHDVIA
+905 ASLAHDI
-914 LIGVYALLWGIMPFS
+914 LIIIGAFALLWGIMPFS
-929 MEIDQGFIAA
+929 MEVDQAFIAA
-939 ILTYVGFSVND
+939 ILTYAGYSVND
-950 TVVIFDRIRENT
+950 TVVIFDRIRENI
-962 RLYPKRDKKDII
+962 RLYPKRNRKDII

-1006 IRGFIFVLLVGTIF
+1006 IRGFIFAQLVGTIL
-1020 GVYSTLYVAVPVAYD
+1020 GVYSTMFVAVPIAYD
-1035 IIVLQKKR
+1035 IIDIRNKKKAQKELST
-1043 KAKKQLTPI
+1043 ATVVKK
-1052 PVLKK
+1052 

>member
-1 MHLVFKTV
+1 
-9 FFNHLI
+9 
-15 HKNNFSMQ
+15 MQ

-51 YENKAEEVT
+51 YESKAEAATVKAEE
-60 LKAKENLQKD
+60 NFQQ
-70 STFASLSA
+70 SNTFANLTA
-78 RDKSSKLDSIGNIA
+78 KDKSLKLDSVGNRA
-92 YYSFLDSVGKQK
+92 YYSYLDSVGKQK

-126 GGMNVILEISV
+126 GGMNVTLEISV
-137 PDIIR
+137 PDILR

-156 LQVASERQ
+156 LQVATERQ
-164 KSRGGATFLN
+164 KTRSNTPYLN

-180 KEIDPN
+180 NEIDPQ

-200 QISLA
+200 QISLS

-212 AVLNSQVES
+212 TVLTTEIDAAIS
-221 AVNNSFNVLRTR
+221 NSFNVLRTR

-243 VQKLENTGRIL
+243 IQKLENTGRIL

-268 LLQGSANLEFWPT
+268 LLRGSANLEFWAT
-281 YNLSEIINN
+281 YDLNEIINN
-290 LSEANNVIARLDKT
+290 LSEANNVIAKLNNS
-304 GVISDSTSQS
+304 GVLVDSASQS
-314 VPETTTQAVAETA
+314 IADTA
-327 KVTPT
+327 KTVAQTVKDSPAT
-332 SSIDSLKAALTTKTQ
+332 TIDSLKAALTTKTQ
-347 STGDSLKLMEQNKKD
+347 SAADSLKMLEQNRKE

-388 GKDTALVNTYLSL
+388 GKDTALVNSYLNL
-401 KQVREV
+401 KQVKEV

-413 FRWGVNAVDENDRY
+413 FRWGVNAIDENDRY
-427 YQLIAIKQSTRDG
+427 YQLIAIKQSARDG

-445 GSVVTDAR
+445 GSVITDAR
-453 DQFGQNSSFAE
+453 DQFGQQSSFAE

-486 KSIAISLDGY
+486 KSIAIALDGY

-511 SNITGRFTPSEAKDL
+511 SNITGRFTPEEAKDL

-546 VGPSLGEEAINSG
+546 VGPSLGEEAITSG
-559 MWSFLV
+559 LWSFIV

-629 IYERVREEIDA
+629 IYERVREEIES
-640 GKNMKKAVQDG
+640 GKNMKKAVHDG

-674 IFGQGPILGFATTL
+674 IFGQGPIQGFATTL
-688 IIGIVTSF
+688 IIGIATSF
-696 VTSVFLTRMM
+696 ITSVFLTRMM
-706 LEAYANRENAK
+706 LEAYANRENSK
-717 HLSFTTGVTESWF
+717 QLPFTTGATKTWF

-740 RKIAYMIS
+740 RKVAYMIS
-748 GALIIISIL
+748 GALLLISIL
-757 GFGIRGMSY
+757 GIGIRGMSY
-766 GIDFSGGRNFIV
+766 GIDFSGGRNYIV
-778 QFDQKVNTEEVRNVL
+778 QFEQKVNTEDVRKML
-793 EDTFEESATQVI
+793 ENTFEGTTTQVI
-805 SIGTNGDKVRISTK
+805 SIGSNGDKVRISSK
-819 YKIDENSA
+819 YKIEENTE

-832 IAAKLYEGLKPMLG
+832 IAAKLYEGLKPLLG
-846 NTTLTDFTQKNIVNS
+846 NTSMTDFTQKNIVNS

-870 DIKTSSLYA
+870 DIKTSSIWA
-879 VFFALLLVSIYIF
+879 VLISLLLVSLYIF
-892 IRFNDFGFSMGAL
+892 IRFNDFGFSMGAM
-905 ASLAHDVIA
+905 ASLAHDVIFI
-914 LIGVYALLWGIMPFS
+914 IGVFALLWGIMPFS
-929 MEIDQGFIAA
+929 MEIDQSFIAA
-939 ILTYVGFSVND
+939 LLTYVGFSVND
-950 TVVIFDRIRENT
+950 TVVIFDRIRENIQ
-962 RLYPKRDKKDII
+962 LYPKRNRKEII

-995 LLAIFLFGGDT
+995 LLSIFLFGGDT
-1006 IRGFIFVLLVGTIF
+1006 IRGFIFALLIGTIM
-1020 GVYSTLYVAVPVAYD
+1020 GVYSTLFVAVPVAFD
-1035 IIVLQKKR
+1035 IIEIRKKK
-1043 KAKKQLTPI
+1043 KAKKELTTV
-1052 PVLKK
+1052 PVTKK

>member
-1 MHLVFKTV
+1 
-9 FFNHLI
+9 
-15 HKNNFSMQ
+15 MQ

-51 YENKAEEVT
+51 YESKAEAATV
-60 LKAKENLQKD
+60 KAKENFQQ
-70 STFASLSA
+70 SNTFANLTA
-78 RDKSSKLDSIGNIA
+78 KDKSLKLDSVGNRA
-92 YYSFLDSVGKQK
+92 YYSYLDSVGKQK

-126 GGMNVILEISV
+126 GGMNVTLEISV
-137 PDIIR
+137 PDILR

-156 LQVASERQ
+156 LQVATERQ
-164 KSRGGATFLN
+164 KTRSNTPYLN

-180 KEIDPN
+180 NEIDPQ

-200 QISLA
+200 QISLS

-212 AVLNSQVES
+212 TVLTTEIDAAIS
-221 AVNNSFNVLRTR
+221 NSFNVLRTR

-243 VQKLENTGRIL
+243 IQKLENTGRIL

-268 LLQGSANLEFWPT
+268 LLQGSANLEFWAT
-281 YNLSEIINN
+281 YDLNEIINN
-290 LSEANNVIARLDKT
+290 LSEANNVIAKLNNS
-304 GVISDSTSQS
+304 GVLVDSASQS
-314 VPETTTQAVAETA
+314 IADTA
-327 KVTPT
+327 KTVAQTVKDSPAT
-332 SSIDSLKAALTTKTQ
+332 TIDSLKAALTTKTQ
-347 STGDSLKLMEQNKKD
+347 SAADSLKMLEQNRKE

-388 GKDTALVNTYLSL
+388 GKDTALVNSYLNL
-401 KQVREV
+401 KQVKEV

-413 FRWGVNAVDENDRY
+413 FRWGVNAIDENDRY
-427 YQLIAIKQSTRDG
+427 YQLIAIKQSARDG

-445 GSVVTDAR
+445 GSVITDAR
-453 DQFGQNSSFAE
+453 DQFGQQSSFAE

-486 KSIAISLDGY
+486 KSIAIALDGY

-511 SNITGRFTPSEAKDL
+511 SNITGRFTPEEAKDL

-546 VGPSLGEEAINSG
+546 VGPSLGEEAITSG
-559 MWSFLV
+559 LWSFIV

-629 IYERVREEIDA
+629 IYERVREEIES
-640 GKNMKKAVQDG
+640 GKNMKKAVHDG

-674 IFGQGPILGFATTL
+674 IFGQGPIQGFATTL
-688 IIGIVTSF
+688 IIGIATSF
-696 VTSVFLTRMM
+696 ITSVFLTRMM
-706 LEAYANRENAK
+706 LEAYANRENSK
-717 HLSFTTGVTESWF
+717 QLPFTTGATKTWF

-740 RKIAYMIS
+740 RKVAYMIS
-748 GALIIISIL
+748 GALLLISIL
-757 GFGIRGMSY
+757 GVGIRGMSY
-766 GIDFSGGRNFIV
+766 GIDFSGGRNYIV
-778 QFDQKVNTEEVRNVL
+778 QFEQKVNTEDVRKML
-793 EDTFEESATQVI
+793 ENTFEGTTTQVI
-805 SIGTNGDKVRISTK
+805 SIGSNGDKVRISSK
-819 YKIDENSA
+819 YKIEENTE

-832 IAAKLYEGLKPMLG
+832 IAAKLYEGLKPLLG
-846 NTTLTDFTQKNIVNS
+846 NTSMTDFTQKIIVNS

-870 DIKTSSLYA
+870 DIKTSSIWA
-879 VFFALLLVSIYIF
+879 VLISLVLVSLYIF
-892 IRFNDFGFSMGAL
+892 IRFNDFGFSMGAM
-905 ASLAHDVIA
+905 ASLAHDVIFI
-914 LIGVYALLWGIMPFS
+914 IGVFALLWGIMPFS
-929 MEIDQGFIAA
+929 MEIDQSFIAA
-939 ILTYVGFSVND
+939 LLTYVGFSVND
-950 TVVIFDRIRENT
+950 TVVIFDRIRENIQ
-962 RLYPKRDKKDII
+962 LYPKRNRKEII

-995 LLAIFLFGGDT
+995 LLSIFLFGGDT
-1006 IRGFIFVLLVGTIF
+1006 IRGFIFALLIGTIM
-1020 GVYSTLYVAVPVAYD
+1020 GVYSTLFVAVPVAFD
-1035 IIVLQKKR
+1035 IIEIRKKK
-1043 KAKKQLTPI
+1043 KAKKELATV
-1052 PVLKK
+1052 PVTKK

>member
-1 MHLVFKTV
+1 
-9 FFNHLI
+9 
-15 HKNNFSMQ
+15 MQ

-51 YENKAEEVT
+51 YESKAEAATV
-60 LKAKENLQKD
+60 KAKENFQQ
-70 STFASLSA
+70 SNTFANLTA
-78 RDKSSKLDSIGNIA
+78 KDKSLKLDSVGNRA
-92 YYSFLDSVGKQK
+92 YYSYLDSVGKQK

-126 GGMNVILEISV
+126 GGMNVTLEISV
-137 PDIIR
+137 PDILR

-156 LQVASERQ
+156 LQVATERQ
-164 KSRGGATFLN
+164 KTRSNTPYLN

-180 KEIDPN
+180 NEIDPQ

-200 QISLA
+200 QISLS

-212 AVLNSQVES
+212 TVLTTEIDAAIS
-221 AVNNSFNVLRTR
+221 NSFNVLRTR

-243 VQKLENTGRIL
+243 IQKLENTGRIL

-268 LLQGSANLEFWPT
+268 LLQGSANLEFWAT
-281 YNLSEIINN
+281 YDLNEIINN
-290 LSEANNVIARLDKT
+290 LSEANNVIAKLNNS
-304 GVISDSTSQS
+304 GVLVDSASQS
-314 VPETTTQAVAETA
+314 IADTA
-327 KVTPT
+327 KTVAQTVKDSPAT
-332 SSIDSLKAALTTKTQ
+332 TIDSLKAALTTKTQ
-347 STGDSLKLMEQNKKD
+347 SAADSLKMLEQNRKE

-388 GKDTALVNTYLSL
+388 GKDTALVNSYLNL
-401 KQVREV
+401 KQVKEV

-413 FRWGVNAVDENDRY
+413 FRWGVNAIDENDRY
-427 YQLIAIKQSTRDG
+427 YQLIAIKQSARDG

-445 GSVVTDAR
+445 GSVITDAR
-453 DQFGQNSSFAE
+453 DQFGQQSSFAE

-486 KSIAISLDGY
+486 KSIAIALDGY

-511 SNITGRFTPSEAKDL
+511 SNITGRFTPEEAKDL

-546 VGPSLGEEAINSG
+546 VGPSLGEEAITSG
-559 MWSFLV
+559 LWSFIV

-629 IYERVREEIDA
+629 IYERVREEIES
-640 GKNMKKAVQDG
+640 GKNMKKAVHDG

-674 IFGQGPILGFATTL
+674 IFGQGPIQGFATTL
-688 IIGIVTSF
+688 IIGIATSF
-696 VTSVFLTRMM
+696 ITSVFLTRMM
-706 LEAYANRENAK
+706 LEAYANRENSK
-717 HLSFTTGVTESWF
+717 QLPFTTGATKTWF

-740 RKIAYMIS
+740 RKVAYMIS
-748 GALIIISIL
+748 GALLLISIL
-757 GFGIRGMSY
+757 GIGIRGMSY
-766 GIDFSGGRNFIV
+766 GIDFSGGRNYIV
-778 QFDQKVNTEEVRNVL
+778 QFEQKVNTEDVRKML
-793 EDTFEESATQVI
+793 ENTFEGTTTQVI
-805 SIGTNGDKVRISTK
+805 SIGSNGDKVRISSK
-819 YKIDENSA
+819 YKIEENTE

-832 IAAKLYEGLKPMLG
+832 IAAKLYEGLKPLLG
-846 NTTLTDFTQKNIVNS
+846 NTSMTDFTQKNIVTS

-870 DIKTSSLYA
+870 DIKTSSIWA
-879 VFFALLLVSIYIF
+879 VLISLLLVSLYIF
-892 IRFNDFGFSMGAL
+892 IRFNDFGFSMGAM
-905 ASLAHDVIA
+905 ASLAHDVIFI
-914 LIGVYALLWGIMPFS
+914 IGVFALLWGIMPFS
-929 MEIDQGFIAA
+929 MEIDQSFIAA
-939 ILTYVGFSVND
+939 LLTYVGFSVND
-950 TVVIFDRIRENT
+950 TVVIFDRIRENIQ
-962 RLYPKRDKKDII
+962 LYPKRNRKEII

-995 LLAIFLFGGDT
+995 LLSIFLFGGDT
-1006 IRGFIFVLLVGTIF
+1006 IRGFIFALLIGTIM
-1020 GVYSTLYVAVPVAYD
+1020 GVYSTLFVAVPVAFD
-1035 IIVLQKKR
+1035 IIEIRKKK
-1043 KAKKQLTPI
+1043 KAKKELATV
-1052 PVLKK
+1052 PVTKK

>member
-1 MHLVFKTV
+1 
-9 FFNHLI
+9 
-15 HKNNFSMQ
+15 MQ

-51 YENKAEEVT
+51 YESKAEAATV
-60 LKAKENLQKD
+60 KAKENFQQ
-70 STFASLSA
+70 SNTFANLTA
-78 RDKSSKLDSIGNIA
+78 KDKSLKLDSVGNRA
-92 YYSFLDSVGKQK
+92 YYSYLDSVGKQK

-126 GGMNVILEISV
+126 GGMNVTLEISV
-137 PDIIR
+137 PDILR

-156 LQVASERQ
+156 LQVATERQ
-164 KSRGGATFLN
+164 KTRSNTPYLN

-180 KEIDPN
+180 NEIDPQ

-200 QISLA
+200 QISLS

-212 AVLNSQVES
+212 TVLTTEIDAAIS
-221 AVNNSFNVLRTR
+221 NSFNVLRTR

-243 VQKLENTGRIL
+243 IQKLENTGRIL

-268 LLQGSANLEFWPT
+268 LLQGSANLEFWAT
-281 YNLSEIINN
+281 YDLNEIINN
-290 LSEANNVIARLDKT
+290 LSEANNVIAKLNNS
-304 GVISDSTSQS
+304 GVLVDSASQS
-314 VPETTTQAVAETA
+314 IADTA
-327 KVTPT
+327 KTVAQTVKDSPAT
-332 SSIDSLKAALTTKTQ
+332 TIDSLKAALTTKTQ
-347 STGDSLKLMEQNKKD
+347 SAADSLKMLGQNRKEKT
-362 NPLFA
+362 LFA

-388 GKDTALVNTYLSL
+388 GKDTALVNSYLNL
-401 KQVREV
+401 KQVKEV

-413 FRWGVNAVDENDRY
+413 FRWGVNAIDENDRY
-427 YQLIAIKQSTRDG
+427 YQLIAIKQSARDG

-445 GSVVTDAR
+445 GSVITDAR
-453 DQFGQNSSFAE
+453 DQFGQQSSFAE

-486 KSIAISLDGY
+486 KSIAIALDGY

-511 SNITGRFTPSEAKDL
+511 SNITGRFTPEEAKDL

-546 VGPSLGEEAINSG
+546 VGPSLGEEAITSG
-559 MWSFLV
+559 LWSFIV

-629 IYERVREEIDA
+629 IYERVREEIES
-640 GKNMKKAVQDG
+640 GKNMKKAVHDG

-674 IFGQGPILGFATTL
+674 IFGQGPIQGFATTL
-688 IIGIVTSF
+688 IIGIATSF
-696 VTSVFLTRMM
+696 ITSVFLTRMM
-706 LEAYANRENAK
+706 LEAYANRENSK
-717 HLSFTTGVTESWF
+717 QLPFTTGATKTWF

-740 RKIAYMIS
+740 RKVAYMIS
-748 GALIIISIL
+748 GALLLISIL
-757 GFGIRGMSY
+757 GIGIRGMSY
-766 GIDFSGGRNFIV
+766 GIDFSGGRNYIV
-778 QFDQKVNTEEVRNVL
+778 QFEQKVNTEDVRKML
-793 EDTFEESATQVI
+793 ENTFEGTTTQVI
-805 SIGTNGDKVRISTK
+805 SIGSNGDKVRISSK
-819 YKIDENSA
+819 YKIEENTE

-832 IAAKLYEGLKPMLG
+832 IAAKLYEGLKPLLG
-846 NTTLTDFTQKNIVNS
+846 NTSMTDFTQKNIVNS

-870 DIKTSSLYA
+870 DIKTSSIWA
-879 VFFALLLVSIYIF
+879 VLISLLLVSLYIF
-892 IRFNDFGFSMGAL
+892 IRFNDFGFSMGAM
-905 ASLAHDVIA
+905 ASLAHDVIFI
-914 LIGVYALLWGIMPFS
+914 IGVFALLWGIMPFS
-929 MEIDQGFIAA
+929 MEIDQSFIAA
-939 ILTYVGFSVND
+939 LLTYVGFSVND
-950 TVVIFDRIRENT
+950 TVVIFDRIRENIQ
-962 RLYPKRDKKDII
+962 LYPKRNRKEII

-995 LLAIFLFGGDT
+995 LLSIFLFGGDT
-1006 IRGFIFVLLVGTIF
+1006 IRGFIFALLIGTIM
-1020 GVYSTLYVAVPVAYD
+1020 GVYSTLFVAVPVAFD
-1035 IIVLQKKR
+1035 IIEIRKKK
-1043 KAKKQLTPI
+1043 KAKKELATV
-1052 PVLKK
+1052 PVTKK

>member
-1 MHLVFKTV
+1 
-9 FFNHLI
+9 
-15 HKNNFSMQ
+15 MQ

-51 YENKAEEVT
+51 YESKAEAATV
-60 LKAKENLQKD
+60 KAKENFQQ
-70 STFASLSA
+70 SNTFANLTA
-78 RDKSSKLDSIGNIA
+78 KDKSLKLDSVGNRA
-92 YYSFLDSVGKQK
+92 YYSYLDSVGKQK

-126 GGMNVILEISV
+126 GGMNVTLEISV
-137 PDIIR
+137 PDILR

-156 LQVASERQ
+156 LQVATERQ
-164 KSRGGATFLN
+164 KTRSNTPYLN

-180 KEIDPN
+180 NEIDPQ

-200 QISLA
+200 QISLS

-212 AVLNSQVES
+212 TVLTTEIDAAIS
-221 AVNNSFNVLRTR
+221 NSFNVLRTR

-243 VQKLENTGRIL
+243 IQKLENTGRIL

-268 LLQGSANLEFWPT
+268 LLQGSANLEFWAT
-281 YNLSEIINN
+281 YDLNEIINN
-290 LSEANNVIARLDKT
+290 LSEANNVIAKLNNS
-304 GVISDSTSQS
+304 GVLVDSASQS
-314 VPETTTQAVAETA
+314 IADTA
-327 KVTPT
+327 KTVAQTVKDSPAT
-332 SSIDSLKAALTTKTQ
+332 TIDSLKAALTTKTQ
-347 STGDSLKLMEQNKKD
+347 SAADSLKMLEQNRKE

-388 GKDTALVNTYLSL
+388 GKDTALVNSYLNL
-401 KQVREV
+401 KQVKEV

-413 FRWGVNAVDENDRY
+413 FRWGVNAIDENDRY
-427 YQLIAIKQSTRDG
+427 YQLIAIKQSARDG

-445 GSVVTDAR
+445 GSVITDAR
-453 DQFGQNSSFAE
+453 DQFGQQSSFAE

-486 KSIAISLDGY
+486 KSIAIALDGY

-511 SNITGRFTPSEAKDL
+511 SNITGRFTPEEAKDL

-546 VGPSLGEEAINSG
+546 VGPSLGEEAITSG
-559 MWSFLV
+559 LWSFIV

-629 IYERVREEIDA
+629 IYERVREEIES
-640 GKNMKKAVQDG
+640 GKNMKKAVHDG

-674 IFGQGPILGFATTL
+674 IFGQGPIQGFATTL
-688 IIGIVTSF
+688 IIGIATSF
-696 VTSVFLTRMM
+696 ITSVFLTRMM
-706 LEAYANRENAK
+706 LEAYANRENSK
-717 HLSFTTGVTESWF
+717 QLPFTTGATKTRF

-740 RKIAYMIS
+740 RKVAYMIS
-748 GALIIISIL
+748 GALLLISIL
-757 GFGIRGMSY
+757 GIGIRGMSY
-766 GIDFSGGRNFIV
+766 GIDFSGGRNYIV
-778 QFDQKVNTEEVRNVL
+778 QFEQKVNTEDVRKML
-793 EDTFEESATQVI
+793 ENTFEGTTTQVI
-805 SIGTNGDKVRISTK
+805 SIGSNGDKVRISSK
-819 YKIDENSA
+819 YKIEENTE

-832 IAAKLYEGLKPMLG
+832 IAAKLYEGLKPLLG
-846 NTTLTDFTQKNIVNS
+846 NTSMTDFTQKNIVNS

-870 DIKTSSLYA
+870 DIKTSSIWA
-879 VFFALLLVSIYIF
+879 VLISLLLVSLYIF
-892 IRFNDFGFSMGAL
+892 IRFNDFGFSMGAM
-905 ASLAHDVIA
+905 ASLAHDVIFI
-914 LIGVYALLWGIMPFS
+914 IGVFALLWGIMPFS
-929 MEIDQGFIAA
+929 MEIDQSFIAA
-939 ILTYVGFSVND
+939 LLTYVGFSVND
-950 TVVIFDRIRENT
+950 TVVIFDRIRENIQ
-962 RLYPKRDKKDII
+962 LYPKRNRKEII

-995 LLAIFLFGGDT
+995 LLSIFLFGGDT
-1006 IRGFIFVLLVGTIF
+1006 IRGFIFALLIGTIM
-1020 GVYSTLYVAVPVAYD
+1020 GVYSTLFVAVPVAFD
-1035 IIVLQKKR
+1035 IIEIRKKK
-1043 KAKKQLTPI
+1043 KAKKELATV
-1052 PVLKK
+1052 PVTKK

>member
-1 MHLVFKTV
+1 
-9 FFNHLI
+9 
-15 HKNNFSMQ
+15 MQ

-51 YENKAEEVT
+51 YESKAEAATV
-60 LKAKENLQKD
+60 KAKENFQQ
-70 STFASLSA
+70 SNTFANLTA
-78 RDKSSKLDSIGNIA
+78 KDKSLKLDSVGNRA
-92 YYSFLDSVGKQK
+92 YYSYLDSVGKQK

-126 GGMNVILEISV
+126 GGMNVTLEISV
-137 PDIIR
+137 PDILR

-156 LQVASERQ
+156 LQVATERQ
-164 KSRGGATFLN
+164 KTRSNTPYLN

-180 KEIDPN
+180 NEIDPQ

-200 QISLA
+200 QISLS

-212 AVLNSQVES
+212 TVLTTEIDAAIS
-221 AVNNSFNVLRTR
+221 NSFNVLRTR

-243 VQKLENTGRIL
+243 IQKLENTGRIL

-268 LLQGSANLEFWPT
+268 LLQGSANLEFWAT
-281 YNLSEIINN
+281 YDLNEIINN
-290 LSEANNVIARLDKT
+290 LSEANNVIAKLNNS
-304 GVISDSTSQS
+304 GVLVDSASQS
-314 VPETTTQAVAETA
+314 IADTA
-327 KVTPT
+327 KTVAQTVKDSPAT
-332 SSIDSLKAALTTKTQ
+332 TIDSLKAALTTKTQ
-347 STGDSLKLMEQNKKD
+347 SAADSLKMLEQNRKE

-388 GKDTALVNTYLSL
+388 GKDTALVNSYLNL
-401 KQVREV
+401 KQVKEV

-413 FRWGVNAVDENDRY
+413 FRWGVNAIDENDRY
-427 YQLIAIKQSTRDG
+427 YQLIAIKQSARDG

-445 GSVVTDAR
+445 GSVITDAR
-453 DQFGQNSSFAE
+453 DQFGQQSSFAE

-486 KSIAISLDGY
+486 KSIAIALDGY

-511 SNITGRFTPSEAKDL
+511 SNITGRFTPEEAKDL

-546 VGPSLGEEAINSG
+546 VGPSLGEEAITSG
-559 MWSFLV
+559 LWSFIV

-629 IYERVREEIDA
+629 IYERVREEIES
-640 GKNMKKAVQDG
+640 GKNMKKAVHDG

-674 IFGQGPILGFATTL
+674 IFGQGPIQGFATTL
-688 IIGIVTSF
+688 IIGIATSF
-696 VTSVFLTRMM
+696 ITSVFLTRMM
-706 LEAYANRENAK
+706 LEAYANRENSK
-717 HLSFTTGVTESWF
+717 QLPFTTGATKTWF

-740 RKIAYMIS
+740 RKVAYMIS
-748 GALIIISIL
+748 GALLLISIL
-757 GFGIRGMSY
+757 GIGIRGMSY
-766 GIDFSGGRNFIV
+766 GIDFSGGRNYIV
-778 QFDQKVNTEEVRNVL
+778 QFEQKVNTEDVRKML
-793 EDTFEESATQVI
+793 ENTFEGTTTQVI
-805 SIGTNGDKVRISTK
+805 SIGSNGDKVRISSK
-819 YKIDENSA
+819 YKIEENTE

-832 IAAKLYEGLKPMLG
+832 IAAKLYEGLKPLLG
-846 NTTLTDFTQKNIVNS
+846 NTSMTDFTQKNIVNS

-870 DIKTSSLYA
+870 DIKTSSIWA
-879 VFFALLLVSIYIF
+879 VLISLLLVSLYIF
-892 IRFNDFGFSMGAL
+892 IRFNDFGFSMGAM
-905 ASLAHDVIA
+905 ASLAHDVIFI
-914 LIGVYALLWGIMPFS
+914 IGVFALLWGIMPFS
-929 MEIDQGFIAA
+929 MEIDQSFIAA
-939 ILTYVGFSVND
+939 LLTYVGFSVND
-950 TVVIFDRIRENT
+950 TVVIFDRIRENIQ
-962 RLYPKRDKKDII
+962 LYPKRNRKEII

-995 LLAIFLFGGDT
+995 LLSIFLFGGDT
-1006 IRGFIFVLLVGTIF
+1006 IRGFIFALLIGTIM
-1020 GVYSTLYVAVPVAYD
+1020 GVYSTLFVAVPVAFD
-1035 IIVLQKKR
+1035 IIEIRKKK
-1043 KAKKQLTPI
+1043 KAKKELAAV
-1052 PVLKK
+1052 PVTKK